1 MGLFGRKKSNKKVKN
16 EANITTAS
24 GISFDNLQS
33 FLAEYG
39 DSSYKKLSA
48 VYKCKDLIGDS
59 LSKLPFFVYNKYT
72 SEIKKD
78 HYLTTLLELKPNKVQ
93 TKTQFFKTFV
103 TKLLFTGNA
112 YILPVRK
119 GLKIVEL
126 KILDNVSAYKDENTG
141 NVYYIGEVNHQRTVF
156 MPDELI
162 HLMINS
168 ENGIEGISILSA
180 ARQTLKTSMSQEKF
194 QEDFYNRGGRPTGT
208 LNLATD
214 LSNQQIEIGKDDNGN
229 PIKISAK
236 DAVKQSWEKHI
247 KEGSGTAVLDNGMT
261 YNTVAQISPK
271 DMDFVS
277 SKNQSISDIAR
288 YFNVPLSKLGVGSS
302 TYSSREQ
309 EAIEFINQTIMPY
322 ANQICETFTLILLT
336 DAEIKQGL
344 RIGTNTDEEI
354 LADVTSR
361 ANYHKTMVQIGA
373 ESPSEVRVSEQ
384 IGPAY
389 ELGNKFRIGPNYV
402 IMGGPQ
408 DSSISSMDTNTD
420 DTSTDEENK
429 EVNENEKV

>member
-1 MGLFGRKKSNKKVKN
+1 MGLFGWKKGNKKVKN
-16 EANITTAS
+16 ESKVITTS
-24 GISFDNLQS
+24 GISFDSFQS
-33 FLAEYG
+33 FLDEYSN
-39 DSSYKKLSA
+39 SSYKKLSA
-48 VYKCKDLIGDS
+48 VHKCKDLIGDS
-59 LSKLPFFVYNKYT
+59 LSKLPFFVYNKNT

-78 HYLTTLLELKPNKVQ
+78 HYLTTLLELKPSKVQ
-93 TKTQFFKTFV
+93 SKTQFFKTFV

-112 YILPVRK
+112 YILPIRK

-126 KILDNVSAYKDENTG
+126 KILDNVSAYKDENNG
-141 NVYYIGEVNHQRTVF
+141 NVYYIGEVNQQRKVF

-168 ENGIEGISILSA
+168 EDGIEGISVLSA
-180 ARQTLKTSMSQEKF
+180 ARQTLETSMSQEKF

-214 LSNQQIEIGKDDNGN
+214 LSNQQIEIGQDSNGN

-247 KEGSGTAVLDNGMT
+247 KEGSGTAVLDNGMV
-261 YNTVAQISPK
+261 YSTVSQISPK

-309 EAIEFINQTIMPY
+309 EAIEFISQTIMPY
-322 ANQICETFTLILLT
+322 ANQICETFTLVLLT
-336 DAEIKQGL
+336 GEEIEQGL

-361 ANYHKTMVQIGA
+361 ANYHRTMVQIGA

-389 ELGNKFRIGPNYV
+389 ELGNEFRIGPNYV

-408 DSSISSMDTNTD
+408 DNSISSLDKKENNV
-420 DTSTDEENK
+420 DEE
-429 EVNENEKV
+429 V